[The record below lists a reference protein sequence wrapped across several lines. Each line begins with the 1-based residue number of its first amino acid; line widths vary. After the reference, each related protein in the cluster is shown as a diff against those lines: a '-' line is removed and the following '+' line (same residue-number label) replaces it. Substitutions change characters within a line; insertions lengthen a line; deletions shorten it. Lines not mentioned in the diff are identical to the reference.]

1 MHTSID
7 LSIKS
12 KITSLIFCTVI
23 MMKEIIENLEFQK
36 SKENLLFFGKI
47 ISFLDLAEI

>member
-1 MHTSID
+1 MYTSID

-12 KITSLIFCTVI
+12 KITSSIFCTVI

-36 SKENLLFFGKI
+36 GQKNLLF
-47 ISFLDLAEI
+47 